1 MTGRRS
7 RELSV
12 TKTHPDGRR
21 QKVHQYL
28 ISVIVLSMAFFTN
41 LSKEA
46 HACSATNGQTGVAS
60 YYGPGFGGHRT
71 ATGEVYDMESMT
83 AAHPCLPLGTR
94 IRVTVLSTGRS
105 LIVTVNDRMPSH
117 RRILDLSVGAAR
129 ALGIVAAG
137 VAMVQLSPS

>member
-1 MTGRRS
+1 MTRRRS
-7 RELSV
+7 RELSD
-12 TKTHPDGRR
+12 TKTRADGRR

-28 ISVIVLSMAFFTN
+28 ISAVVLSMAFFAN
-41 LSKEA
+41 LSREA
-46 HACSATNGQTGVAS
+46 QACSATSGETGVAS
-60 YYGPGFGGHRT
+60 YYGPGFDGHRT
-71 ATGEVYDMESMT
+71 ATGETYDMWGLT

-94 IRVTVLSTGRS
+94 IRVTVLATGRS

-117 RRILDLSVGAAR
+117 RRILDLSMGAAR